1 MKVFVNVREIT
12 ERGFYIDAPSV
23 EDAEKFIMQKYKKG
37 EIELTPED
45 FKDYEIEGKEG
56 DELPFDPDFIIPPKE
71 PNESN

>member
-12 ERGFYIDAPSV
+12 ERSFYIDAPYV
-23 EDAEKFIMQKYKKG
+23 EEAEGLIRQKYKKG

-45 FKDYEIEGKEG
+45 FKGYEIDGKEG
-56 DELPFDPDFIIPPKE
+56 EELPFEPDFIILSEK